1 MDKNEFL
8 CIDDVFAYERCKE
21 QCDQCK
27 EVVRHEPQDLGFRR
41 ELDNETNED

>member
-8 CIDDVFAYERCKE
+8 CIDDVFAYKRCKE
-21 QCDQCK
+21 QCEQCK
-27 EVVRHEPQDLGFRR
+27 EVARHEPQDLGFRR